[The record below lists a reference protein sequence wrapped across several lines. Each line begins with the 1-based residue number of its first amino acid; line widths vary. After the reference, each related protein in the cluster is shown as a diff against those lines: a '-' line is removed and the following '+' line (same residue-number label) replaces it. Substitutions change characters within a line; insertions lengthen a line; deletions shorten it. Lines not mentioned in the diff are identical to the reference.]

1 MVGSC
6 KQSGSSLGIKRITC
20 WVQPGVLGTWVGGH
34 FPVFFSALVGLP
46 GFGEVL
52 CTPSLLGCSQHSGCQ
67 HLPQLSALWEAGLDS
82 SVHTGNGHT
91 AGAEGQ
97 PNHFGSVSVWESDFR
112 LTSSLCPY
120 PLKSLHC
127 YKECSFNGLSMLH
140 YYDDE
145 DGDKDD
151 DMMMVEMEAFLRK
164 LQKGQEPG
172 HRALCLSSLSGK
184 DQEEA
189 QPSKPCSLLSKVA
202 ATQAWG
208 LESRSLAPHKSH
220 SSTHS

>member
-6 KQSGSSLGIKRITC
+6 RQSGSSLGIKRITC

-82 SVHTGNGHT
+82 SIHTGNGHE
-91 AGAEGQ
+91 A
-97 PNHFGSVSVWESDFR
+97 
-112 LTSSLCPY
+112 LCPY

-140 YYDDE
+140 YYNDE

-151 DMMMVEMEAFLRK
+151 DDDGNGSLSEKAAERPGARTPGHCAFLHFQGSIKRR
-164 LQKGQEPG
+164 PN
-172 HRALCLSSLSGK
+172 
-184 DQEEA
+184 
-189 QPSKPCSLLSKVA
+189 PSKPCSLLSKVA
-202 ATQAWG
+202 ATQHEA
-208 LESRSLAPHKSH
+208 LSPDR
-220 SSTHS
+220 